1 VPTQFVDTSHLL
13 NANQNPQILDPM
25 TISLLSFVHPVMSH
39 ALAEAEQKAKDG
51 ILEALPGHRTTALRP
66 EENTSGPL
74 TVTYATPPTS
84 PKEARFLLS
93 PPPPPS
99 RMSPSQEITTP
110 SSAFLTFD
118 AEFRII
124 EAELAN
130 CALTREALVRR
141 EAVLRERKA
150 EIVRE
155 TKMRLD
161 KEVRELTAKD
171 QDEKGDEGVFMREVQ
186 RRVDAKL
193 KTAEGGDEACEDQA
207 QPAGKVE
214 EKRKI
219 SIQCAGEEK
228 TCTYCF
234 VEARS

>member
-1 VPTQFVDTSHLL
+1 
-13 NANQNPQILDPM
+13 M

-74 TVTYATPPTS
+74 IVTNATPPTS

-99 RMSPSQEITTP
+99 RMSPSQDITTP
-110 SSAFLTFD
+110 SSAFLTPD

-130 CALTREALVRR
+130 CALTREALARR
-141 EAVLRERKA
+141 EAALRERKA

-161 KEVRELTAKD
+161 KEVREVATRD
-171 QDEKGDEGVFMREVQ
+171 QDEKGDEGVFMRNVQ

-193 KTAEGGDEACEDQA
+193 KTADGGDEACEDQV
-207 QPAGKVE
+207 QPAEKTE

-219 SIQCAGEEK
+219 SISAPERRRL
-228 TCTYCF
+228 
-234 VEARS
+234 ARIALLKQDPRL